1 MIKVVLE
8 SPYAGDIERN
18 IKFARKCMRDCIM
31 RGEAPIASHLLY
43 TQDGILNDDIEIER
57 SIGIAMGLTWAK
69 EADYAV
75 FYTSNGWSKGM
86 KAAKEFYDRIG
97 MTCIVRDV
105 CFISY

>member
-8 SPYAGDIERN
+8 SPFAGDIERN
-18 IKFARKCMRDCIM
+18 IEFARKCMRDCIL

-57 SIGIAMGLTWAK
+57 SLGIAMGLTWAK

-75 FYTSNGWSKGM
+75 FYTDNGWSSGM
-86 KAAKEFYDRIG
+86 KDAKEFYTRIG
-97 MTCIVRDV
+97 MTCVERY
-105 CFISY
+105 CLFIS